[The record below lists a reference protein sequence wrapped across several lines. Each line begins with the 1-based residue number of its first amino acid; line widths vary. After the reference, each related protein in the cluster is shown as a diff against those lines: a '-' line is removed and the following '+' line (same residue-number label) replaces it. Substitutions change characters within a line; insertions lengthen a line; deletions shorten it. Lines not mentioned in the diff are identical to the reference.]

1 MRALEDVEPGTFVI
15 EYVGEL
21 ISATECQ
28 VRLFFLVEKQS
39 IVFVF
44 VSNIYNADDD
54 DDDY

>member
-28 VRLFFLVEKQS
+28 VRLFLVEKQS

-44 VSNIYNADDD
+44 VSNIYDD